1 MRRAAVVCLPTYNER
16 DNLEPMVDALE
27 NALGSFDVHVLVVDD
42 SSPDGTGKL
51 ADRLAEERPSVEVLH
66 RARKEGLGRAYAA
79 GWRHALEHGVELLV
93 FMDCDFSHDPR
104 DVPRL
109 LAAAVDADIV
119 IGSRY
124 VRGGRNRCGSAI
136 RHFLSRAGCLYARVI
151 LGVPVRDLTG
161 GFKCFARSA
170 LRTIDVDALATRG
183 YGFNIEA
190 TYRGLNAGLHVREV
204 PITFAPRRSGRSKM
218 TLAIVVEAA
227 WRVLALRLSR
237 LEGERSARERPVSS
251 GNSRL
256 VRDEEQLSVD
266 LAREAADRAHRI
278 RVPDDAELG

>member
-1 MRRAAVVCLPTYNER
+1 MRRAAVVCLPTYDER

-27 NALGSFDVHVLVVDD
+27 EALGLEDVRVLVVDD
-42 SSPDGTGKL
+42 SSPDGTGQL
-51 ADRLAEERPSVEVLH
+51 ADRLAAERPSVDVLH

-79 GWRHALEHGVELLV
+79 GWRHAVEHGAELLV

-109 LAAAVDADIV
+109 LAAADDADIV

-124 VRGGRNRCGSAI
+124 VRGGRNECGSAI
-136 RHFLSRAGCLYARVI
+136 RHLLSRAGCLYARAI

-170 LRTIDVDALATRG
+170 LRVIDVDALTTRG

-190 TYRGLNAGLHVREV
+190 TYRGARAGLRVREV
-204 PITFAPRRSGRSKM
+204 PIVFAPRRSGRSKM
-218 TLAIVVEAA
+218 TLAIVAEAA
-227 WRVLALRLSR
+227 WRVLALRLSSPDR
-237 LEGERSARERPVSS
+237 TPVTVDRPLAT
-251 GNSRL
+251 GGRL
-256 VRDEEQLSVD
+256 VRDEEQLPVD
-266 LAREAADRAHRI
+266 LAREAARHARRV
-278 RVPDDAELG
+278 RVPDDGELG